1 MSWLTLWAIVFYAAV
16 ASFALVS
23 ALVAVFGYGEVRELF
38 QDLAAKN
45 RGGQPP
51 LPPA

>member
-1 MSWLTLWAIVFYAAV
+1 VSWLTLWAIVFYASV

-38 QDLAAKN
+38 QDLARKT
-45 RGGQPP
+45 REPR
-51 LPPA
+51 

>member
-1 MSWLTLWAIVFYAAV
+1 MSWLTLWATVFYVSV

-38 QDLAAKN
+38 QQLGEKK
-45 RGGQPP
+45 REP
-51 LPPA
+51 